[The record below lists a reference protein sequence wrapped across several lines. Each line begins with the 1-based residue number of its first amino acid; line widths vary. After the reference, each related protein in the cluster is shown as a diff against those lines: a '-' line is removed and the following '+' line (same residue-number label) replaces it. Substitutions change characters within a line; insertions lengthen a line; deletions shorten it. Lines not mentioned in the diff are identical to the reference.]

1 MRRPE
6 AVMSQ
11 GARRMTMHTKPPAT
25 AAEQTLFDTFAAN
38 AAKLP
43 GGKAVNAMRERLMN
57 ELKATGLPTR
67 RVEAWH
73 YTDLR
78 TLLRNVPAEMASGEI
93 APVPTLI
100 EGADRL
106 TVVNGAHPLGDAP
119 KGVSVTSFAERLAD
133 AAIVNL
139 LTDHGTDD
147 VIGRINGALVSGGAA
162 LDVAPGTKLSAP
174 LELQVVHGSGQ
185 AHTRFPV
192 GIGAGASGTIVERHC
207 GTGAGFTTSVTDL
220 VVGDGAEI
228 TWIIL
233 QAQGATDT
241 HFGQLNL
248 RLGAD
253 AKLMLYVVNA
263 GGKLVRQEIR
273 GAVEG
278 EGADMKLRGV
288 NLVGG
293 EAHCDV
299 TLVLGHNVP
308 DTISTEI
315 MRNVVFDRAQGVFQG
330 QIRVAPD
337 AQKTDAKMACN
348 TLLLSD
354 EADFSTKPE
363 LEIFADDVQ
372 CGHGATVADIDE
384 NHLFYLTSRGIPEAR
399 ARAMLVNAFVA
410 EIIEEL
416 EDEPVIAALEGVVT
430 DWLEAHG

>member
-1 MRRPE
+1 MN
-6 AVMSQ
+6 MQ
-11 GARRMTMHTKPPAT
+11 TKPPAT
-25 AAEQTLFDTFAAN
+25 AAEQALFESFSTGAST
-38 AAKLP
+38 LP
-43 GGKAVNAMRERLMN
+43 GSKAVTTMRERLMDD
-57 ELKATGLPTR
+57 LKASGLPTR

-78 TLLRNVPAEMASGEI
+78 TLLRHVPGEFASGE
-93 APVPTLI
+93 VPELPALI
-100 EGADRL
+100 DGAARL
-106 TVVNGAHPLGDAP
+106 TLVNGGSPTGKAP
-119 KGVSVTSFAERLAD
+119 EGVSVASFAKRLSD
-133 AAIVNL
+133 QSVVNL
-139 LTDHGTDD
+139 LTDHGDD
-147 VIGRINGALVSGGAA
+147 DTIGRINGALVSGGAA
-162 LDVAPGTKLSAP
+162 LDVAAGTKLASP
-174 LELQVVHGSGQ
+174 LEIQVLHGAGQ

-192 GIGAGASGTIVERHC
+192 SIGAGVAGTIIERHG
-207 GTGAGFTTSVTDL
+207 GTGEGFTTSVTDL
-220 VVGDGAEI
+220 VVGDGAEL

-233 QAQGATDT
+233 QEQGAADT
-241 HFGQLNL
+241 YLGQLNL
-248 RLGAD
+248 RLGND

-278 EGADMKLRGV
+278 GGADLKLRGI
-288 NLVGG
+288 NLIGG

-308 DTISTEI
+308 ETTSTEI
-315 MRNVVFDRAQGVFQG
+315 MRNVVFDRGQGVFQG

-354 EADFSTKPE
+354 DADFSTKPE

-384 NHLFYLTSRGIPEAR
+384 NHLFYLMSRGVPEGR

-410 EIIEEL
+410 EIVEEL
-416 EDEPVIAALEGVVT
+416 SDEPLMDALGGVVT
-430 DWLEAHG
+430 NWLEAHG